1 MISEALRNQ
10 SVFGIVPIRS
20 GREVGETPDFFD
32 VGTIAHI
39 DSWDEG
45 TGALDDGAGVAAMM
59 AAVAFISQMEKRP
72 KRSLRVLLFAGEEIG
87 FYGVN
92 DYLEKHKNDLDK
104 HILGAESDGG
114 GGRVHTLVPGVGDTS
129 LLVINE
135 MHKLIAP
142 LGIVLSEDN
151 NAKGGSDMSVLGE
164 AGMPALNFNQNLND
178 YFKYHHTPNDTFDKI
193 IDEDMRYLTA
203 AYSTIFYLAAEIPVD
218 FRR

>member
-1 MISEALRNQ
+1 M
-10 SVFGIVPIRS
+10 F
-20 GREVGETPDFFD
+20 
-32 VGTIAHI
+32 
-39 DSWDEG
+39 
-45 TGALDDGAGVAAMM
+45 
-59 AAVAFISQMEKRP
+59 
-72 KRSLRVLLFAGEEIG
+72 
-87 FYGVN
+87 N
-92 DYLEKHKNDLDK
+92 DYLKKHKDDLDK
-104 HILGAESDGG
+104 HVLGAESDGG

-193 IDEDMRYLTA
+193 IAEDMRYLTA
-203 AYSTIFYLAAEIPVD
+203 AYSTIFYLAAEMPVD
-218 FRR
+218 LDIRMKKLILISAMILCGASYAQESFTIDDALRMGNVDDVKILPDGSSVFYSISSLDWSKNERDEALLSCIFRRFVCHGIYPAEWV